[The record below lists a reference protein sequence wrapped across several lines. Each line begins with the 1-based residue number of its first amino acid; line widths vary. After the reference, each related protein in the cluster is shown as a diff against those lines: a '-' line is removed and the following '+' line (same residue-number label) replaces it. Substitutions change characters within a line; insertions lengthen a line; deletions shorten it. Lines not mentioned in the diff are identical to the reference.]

1 MSNTWLLYM
10 AFAAGLLAVGVYCLL
25 SMRNLIKLFIGI
37 EVISKGV
44 SLVLLAT
51 GFARGNVLLAQ
62 SLVITFIVVEVSLV
76 ATALAIII
84 NITRHTKS
92 LDVRK
97 LTKLRG

>member
-1 MSNTWLLYM
+1 MTNTWYFYL
-10 AFAAGLLAVGVYCLL
+10 FFSAGLIFAGLYALL
-25 SMRNLIKLFIGI
+25 SKRNLIRLLIAI

-51 GFARGNVLLAQ
+51 GFAKGNILVAQ
-62 SLVITFIVVEVSLV
+62 AMVVTFIVVEVSLV

-84 NITRHTKS
+84 NIYRHTKS

-97 LTKLRG
+97 LVRLKG

>member
-1 MSNTWLLYM
+1 MNNTWFLYM
-10 AFAAGLLAVGVYCLL
+10 AFAAGLLFIGVYCLL
-25 SMRNLIKLFIGI
+25 TMKNVVKLFIGI

-44 SLVLLAT
+44 SLALLAT
-51 GFARGNVLLAQ
+51 GFVKKNTLLAQ

-76 ATALAIII
+76 ATALAIIV
-84 NITRHTKS
+84 NIYKHTKS

>member
-1 MSNTWLLYM
+1 M
-10 AFAAGLLAVGVYCLL
+10 AFAAGLLFVGLYCLL
-25 SMRNLIKLFIGI
+25 TMKNVIKLFIGI

-44 SLVLLAT
+44 TLALLAT
-51 GFARGNVLLAQ
+51 GFVKKNTLLAQ

-84 NITRHTKS
+84 NIYKHTKS
-92 LDVRK
+92 LDIRK